1 MISVAFTVALYDG
14 IFLHGQVQL
23 PDPDAAASTAGAKGN
38 RKAAPGNKMEVP
50 QLHHETQ
57 VSSREVKKFTS
68 WWLNRLFETNR
79 FVFRVRIGGI
89 HYLGW
94 LEPPL

>member
-1 MISVAFTVALYDG
+1 MISIAFTVALYDVY

-57 VSSREVKKFTS
+57 VSSRQVWCQVVKEKKS
-68 WWLNRLFETNR
+68 PL
-79 FVFRVRIGGI
+79 GG
-89 HYLGW
+89 
-94 LEPPL
+94 